1 MTYRYTIACG
11 LAALGATTT
20 LDAQSIADR
29 VSRAGN
35 GTIRMTFATRPEL
48 CGRGGS
54 IHRGPNW
61 RTSWGDY
68 ERTRDV
74 EWDAACDYG
83 PGRLVLDKRDG
94 EIVALRFYVGGR
106 WRPGG
111 SDVTDLGNVGAVD
124 ASNYLVSLAA
134 TLPGKAGRDAIF
146 PATVADSA
154 EPWPGLFRIA
164 RDDERPRETRK
175 QAVFWLGQAAG
186 EAASAGL
193 DSLSRDSNVDRD
205 VQKAVVFAFSQRPRE
220 EGIPALIRI
229 ARSHRDPD
237 VRRDAVFWLGQSND
251 PRAIALFEE
260 LLTKR

>member
-1 MTYRYTIACG
+1 MYRYVIAVGCV
-11 LAALGATTT
+11 ALTSTAT
-20 LDAQSIADR
+20 LCAQSISDR
-29 VSRAGN
+29 VSQAGN

-68 ERTRDV
+68 HRTRDV

-83 PGRLVLDKRDG
+83 PGRLVLDKREG
-94 EIVALRFYVGGR
+94 EIVAVRFYVGGR

-111 SDVTDLGNVGAVD
+111 SDVTDLGNVNAVE
-124 ASNYLVSLAA
+124 ASNYLVSLAS

-146 PATVADSA
+146 PATAADSA
-154 EPWPGLFRIA
+154 EPWPALFRIA
-164 RDDERPRETRK
+164 RNEERPRETRK

-186 EAASAGL
+186 EAVTAGL

-220 EGIPALIRI
+220 EGVPALIRI
-229 ARSHRDPD
+229 AKTHRDPE
-237 VRRDAVFWLGQSND
+237 VRRDAVFWLGQSKD
-251 PRAIALFEE
+251 PRALKFFEE
-260 LLTKR
+260 ILTRR

>member
-1 MTYRYTIACG
+1 MMPRYGMTLLLAISSASTLCG
-11 LAALGATTT
+11 
-20 LDAQSIADR
+20 QSIAER
-29 VSRAGN
+29 VARAGN

-48 CGRGGS
+48 CGRGGN

-61 RTSWGDY
+61 RSSSGDY

-94 EIVALRFYVGGR
+94 EIVAVRFYVGGR

-111 SDVTDLGNVGAVD
+111 SDVTDLGNVGAREV
-124 ASNYLVSLAA
+124 SNYLVSLAS

-154 EPWPGLFRIA
+154 EPWPGLLRIA
-164 RDDERPRETRK
+164 RNDERPRETRK

-186 EAASAGL
+186 EAAGAGL

-205 VQKAVVFAFSQRPRE
+205 VQKAVVFAFSQRPKD
-220 EGIPALIRI
+220 EGVPALIRI
-229 ARSHRDPD
+229 AKTHRDPE

>member
-1 MTYRYTIACG
+1 MMYRYAIAVG
-11 LAALGATTT
+11 FAASSATT
-20 LDAQSIADR
+20 LDAQTIADR

-54 IHRGPNW
+54 IHRGPGW

-68 ERTRDV
+68 DRTRDV

-83 PGRLVLDKRDG
+83 PGRLVLDKREG
-94 EIVALRFYVGGR
+94 EIVAIRFYIGGR

-111 SDVTDLGNVGAVD
+111 SDVTDLGNVNAVE
-124 ASNYLVSLAA
+124 ASNYLVSLAS

-146 PATVADSA
+146 PATAADSA

-164 RDDERPRETRK
+164 RNDERPRETRK

-186 EAASAGL
+186 EAATAGL
-193 DSLSRDSNVDRD
+193 DSLSRDGNVDRE

-229 ARSHRDPD
+229 AKTHRDPE